1 MPTKGTKKIM
11 GIEIPDDATQPGIPM
26 YQKSPTDLAI
36 PNEFKI
42 GNQLLN
48 KATLIAQR
56 NEDVKHVVA
65 GIEDTA
71 GYKKAVE
78 LRATYRTTR
87 TSLEKFRKEK
97 SLPHQEFVKKL
108 KEATDELGKEC
119 AIAEEYFSDMIT
131 AVDNEKERIRQ
142 EKEAEKQRVIQGRV
156 QQLISL
162 GAIFNGN
169 EYVFPYDESMNVSAL
184 YVKETSDENWADDIK
199 VVMEAYTAEQS
210 RIETERQQAEQEALV
225 AQQQKEE
232 AELLIQQQ
240 SEANE
245 KESKRLL
252 EQRTAMRVKEL
263 TKLHG
268 LVLDED
274 RDVYSHPTKPLW
286 VSNTGVEGA
295 SDEEWDRLMA
305 AVESYVEP
313 VSTVT
318 FSDNFIEEAQPDILG
333 MATELNEST
342 TSEIKTVERF
352 LKFDDTNTHFDIYIS
367 SKRTIRLFFVEFKEV
382 ALAGCDVDKEG
393 NYQGLHWA
401 IIKT

>member
-1 MPTKGTKKIM
+1 M

-268 LVLDED
+268 LVLNED

-295 SDEEWDRLMA
+295 TDEEWDRLMA

-313 VSTVT
+313 ASTVT
-318 FSDNFIEEAQPDILG
+318 FSDNFIEEEVQPDILG
-333 MATELNEST
+333 MATDLNEAT
-342 TSEIKTVERF
+342 TFDAVDEIKIVEA
-352 LKFDDTNTHFDIYIS
+352 LSIFDDPTGYFDIVVTA
-367 SKRTIRLFFVEFKEV
+367 KRTVRLFT
-382 ALAGCDVDKEG
+382 GDVKHIDIVQAAIDKVG
-393 NYQGLHWA
+393 NHHGLHWA